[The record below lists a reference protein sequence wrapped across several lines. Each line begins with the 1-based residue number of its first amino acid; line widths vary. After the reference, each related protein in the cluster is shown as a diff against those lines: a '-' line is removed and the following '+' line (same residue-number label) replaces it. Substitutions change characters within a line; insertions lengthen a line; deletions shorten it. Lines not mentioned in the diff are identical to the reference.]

1 MRFMPTLLAAAT
13 VACGF
18 GVSTAMAD
26 TQITGAGSTFD
37 YPFFSKAFQAY
48 SKAHPD
54 VTVSYE
60 AIGSGG
66 GIQQFTAKSVD
77 FGASDVPMNAD
88 ELAEAKAPVVE
99 IPVTLGGEGIAY
111 NLPGISK
118 GLKLTRE
125 VVADIYLGQITKW
138 NDPAITAL
146 NPGVTLPSMPIT
158 VVHRSD
164 SSGTTYIFTDFLSH
178 VSPTWKQKVG
188 TGKSVSWPARS
199 SAGGKGNEGV
209 VDLLRRIP
217 GAIGYVEL
225 AYLLQNNMSYALL
238 QNKAGEYLYPD
249 IATVAAAAATKPNLS
264 STDFSIADAAGPDSY
279 PISGYSWAI
288 LYKIPSDPQRGALVK
303 QIMNWLVTEGQPI
316 AKTVDYVPLP
326 DSVQRQDIQ
335 LLDQLQAQ

>member
-99 IPVTLGGEGIAY
+99 IPVTLGGERIQSPRNFQG
-111 NLPGISK
+111 S
-118 GLKLTRE
+118 
-125 VVADIYLGQITKW
+125 QI
-138 NDPAITAL
+138 
-146 NPGVTLPSMPIT
+146 NPRGGRR
-158 VVHRSD
+158 H
-164 SSGTTYIFTDFLSH
+164 LSR
-178 VSPTWKQKVG
+178 PD
-188 TGKSVSWPARS
+188 
-199 SAGGKGNEGV
+199 NEM
-209 VDLLRRIP
+209 
-217 GAIGYVEL
+217 E
-225 AYLLQNNMSYALL
+225 
-238 QNKAGEYLYPD
+238 
-249 IATVAAAAATKPNLS
+249 
-264 STDFSIADAAGPDSY
+264 
-279 PISGYSWAI
+279 
-288 LYKIPSDPQRGALVK
+288 
-303 QIMNWLVTEGQPI
+303 
-316 AKTVDYVPLP
+316 
-326 DSVQRQDIQ
+326 
-335 LLDQLQAQ
+335 